1 MRLEEINQR
10 LSAIKAEIN
19 TEGADLDALD
29 TEVTALKEERKG
41 IMDKAEK
48 RKALLDGV
56 ANLEN
61 PTIIKTFEEEKEK
74 RTMEFNKENVYETAE
89 YRSAFLNN
97 LRGIELNEVE
107 KRAFTTATGSAG
119 AVIPTT
125 TQNKIVEVV
134 KQQAP
139 LLNEIY
145 LMQVPG
151 GVSIPVED
159 VVNEAAKHTENATI
173 TASDDTLKYVDL
185 FGYEVTKLLYISK
198 SVLKMSISAFET
210 WLVNSLGKTLAAKIT
225 KSIIYGTGTGE
236 AKGVDKI
243 TWGATNSVT
252 VALAGSLTAQS
263 VLDTIALLPG
273 GFDANAKFLMSKKTL
288 LTDFVPLQD
297 KAKNNLVSQEG
308 RNYFIQGYPVM
319 LDERITLHEA
329 ILGDFY
335 AGYYGNMPEDANVDG
350 GFVRASN
357 NYEYLGA
364 CMFDGKPAIEDAFV
378 KIVKAVA

>member
-1 MRLEEINQR
+1 MRLHEIEQR
-10 LSAIKAEIN
+10 LSAIKSEIEI
-19 TEGADLDALD
+19 EGTDLDALD
-29 TEVTALKEERKG
+29 TEITGLKEERKG
-41 IMDKAEK
+41 ILDKAEK

-56 ANLEN
+56 ASLEN
-61 PTIIKTFEEEKEK
+61 PIVIKTFENEKEK
-74 RTMEFNKENVYETAE
+74 RTMEFNKDNVIETAE

-107 KRAFTTATGSAG
+107 RRAFSTVTGSAG
-119 AVIPTT
+119 AVIPTS

-151 GVSIPVED
+151 GVCIPVED
-159 VVNEAAKHTENATI
+159 VVNEAVKHAENATI

-198 SVLKMSISAFET
+198 SVLKMSVSAFET

-236 AKGVDKI
+236 AKGIDKI

-252 VALAGSLTAQS
+252 VTLAGLLTS
-263 VLDTIALLPG
+263 KNVLDVISLLPG
-273 GFDANAKFLMSKKTL
+273 GYDANGKFLMSKKTL

-297 KAKNNLVSQEG
+297 QAKNNLVTMEG
-308 RNYFIQGYPVM
+308 KNYFIQGYPVM